1 MIVIAKQFPA
11 NCAGEASIQAG
22 QAVGMDTIAKDG
34 AGGANWWYIGSWPGC
49 IELRVRRMAHTVF
62 ICHSSKDK
70 KIADAACAALE
81 AQNIRCWIAPRDI
94 LAGVEYG
101 AAIID
106 ALSDARI
113 VLLIFS
119 LRANESPQVRREIE
133 RAVSKEKIIVPFRIE
148 DVMPSR
154 AMEFALSNT
163 HWLDAFTPPVESHL
177 EELCATISRLLGTQ
191 TATGEAGARPA
202 ALKPGIKARRF
213 SFKLLAWMAL
223 AAVAVVAA
231 GYYVYSRTPQIRARQ
246 TIKDL
251 RDQFPIAR
259 DALPVSGAGAFA
271 KVDKD
276 IDALLAFDPR
286 NGHGLYYA
294 GEVKRIKNPSLFTS
308 KGCVIAQGLANSHES
323 LDAYE
328 NDFMRYLDIERSLT
342 PSEAGG
348 DDFAETCYARLTG
361 YCPQRTAWI
370 NHLLA
375 NDLYEEAALSTDPD
389 IKAEQL
395 RRALAFAQAAAR
407 LYQDGQNQG
416 FSQCTPTMAIISA
429 AKEKLKSLP
438 QP

>member
-1 MIVIAKQFPA
+1 
-11 NCAGEASIQAG
+11 
-22 QAVGMDTIAKDG
+22 
-34 AGGANWWYIGSWPGC
+34 
-49 IELRVRRMAHTVF
+49 MAHTIF

-70 KIADAACAALE
+70 QVADAACAALE
-81 AQNIRCWIAPRDI
+81 AQHISCWIAPRDI

-119 LRANESPQVRREIE
+119 LHANESPQVRREIE

-163 HWLDAFTPPVESHL
+163 HWLDAFTPPMEQHL
-177 EELCATISRLLGTQ
+177 AELCETISRLLGKETV
-191 TATGEAGARPA
+191 TGESGVVAEPATDKAGAWPTA
-202 ALKPGIKARRF
+202 MKPRIKAKRL
-213 SFKLLAWMAL
+213 SFKLLAWIVL
-223 AAVAVVAA
+223 AAVAAVAA
-231 GYYVYSRTPQIRARQ
+231 SYYVYSRTPQVRARL

-271 KVDKD
+271 TVDKD

-308 KGCVIAQGLANSHES
+308 KACVIAQGLANSHTS

-328 NDFMRYLDIERSLT
+328 NDFMRYLDIERSLM

-348 DDFAETCYARLTG
+348 DDYAETCYARLSG
-361 YCPQRTAWI
+361 YCEQRTAWI

-375 NDLYEEAALSTDPD
+375 NDLYEKSALSTNPD

-395 RRALAFAQAAAR
+395 RRALAFAQTAAR

-416 FSQCTPTMAIISA
+416 FSQCTSTMAIISA